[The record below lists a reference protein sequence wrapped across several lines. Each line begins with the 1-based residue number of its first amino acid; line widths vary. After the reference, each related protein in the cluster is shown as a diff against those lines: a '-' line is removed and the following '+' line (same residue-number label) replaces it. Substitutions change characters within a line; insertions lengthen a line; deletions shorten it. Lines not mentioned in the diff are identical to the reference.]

1 MEKNV
6 TVFFKKGVSG
16 QKTYLQEKKQ
26 PNNQTTKTNKQK
38 SRDKAF
44 FLSALFFL
52 V

>member
-16 QKTYLQEKKQ
+16 QKTYLQEKK
-26 PNNQTTKTNKQK
+26 TTRQTNKQTNK
-38 SRDKAF
+38 SRAKAF